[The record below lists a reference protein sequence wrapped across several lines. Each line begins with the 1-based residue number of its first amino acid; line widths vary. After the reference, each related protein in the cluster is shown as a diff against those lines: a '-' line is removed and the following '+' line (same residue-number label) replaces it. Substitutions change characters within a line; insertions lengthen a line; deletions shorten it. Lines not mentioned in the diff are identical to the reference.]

1 MLNNTDGLQT
11 SRTPQMA
18 SLISDGIHNLTFNL
32 WRCSFLSILPF
43 PRIERLCQV
52 SWIQG
57 AIDSRYYESDCSGY
71 GGCSGSY
78 SRLAVPEHDTWCPT
92 GTSPLLD
99 TANTLQVSALKPR
112 RVDAIFLLVGWG
124 VNMPSTTNKQVMIT
138 TPNRLH
144 FYQKKPL
151 GIDASVQHR
160 SYGSKPRCRDPV
172 SLHIGEET
180 TEHSNYLRHSTSM
193 SIGKAA
199 WEVCPRKIEP
209 MSTCPPQHPVRTLI
223 ATPNIRLC
231 LYQPALSRVYGR
243 TWTAGSRPY
252 MICEHIIYLLTYQSI
267 NLAAYQSINRC
278 HLPTWVFSTG
288 HSFLNDVTINFLM
301 LAMGDH
307 APENH
312 GFQH

>member
-1 MLNNTDGLQT
+1 MKMWMTEGWTLRRLRALCWWGLDVNQDDYRVFIECHCLEEENYATFFGTT
-11 SRTPQMA
+11 SQYCTVLIMALLSLDPQ
-18 SLISDGIHNLTFNL
+18 LFILV
-32 WRCSFLSILPF
+32 CSWTCWTILMDCKLVELRKWPHWFRMGYTTWPSIFEDAVFLSILPF

-99 TANTLQVSALKPR
+99 TANTLQVSALKPH

-124 VNMPSTTNKQVMIT
+124 VNMPFTTNKQVMIT

-172 SLHIGEET
+172 SPSHRRRNHRVLH
-180 TEHSNYLRHSTSM
+180 
-193 SIGKAA
+193 
-199 WEVCPRKIEP
+199 
-209 MSTCPPQHPVRTLI
+209 
-223 ATPNIRLC
+223 NIQCERL
-231 LYQPALSRVYGR
+231 
-243 TWTAGSRPY
+243 
-252 MICEHIIYLLTYQSI
+252 
-267 NLAAYQSINRC
+267 
-278 HLPTWVFSTG
+278 
-288 HSFLNDVTINFLM
+288 
-301 LAMGDH
+301 
-307 APENH
+307 
-312 GFQH
+312 